1 MAARLAAAIAVALA
15 AGVIGA
21 CAKPEATKPVID
33 IPASWPNVSITER
46 SLAERPWGEIFRS
59 QEIDA
64 LIREALVNNS
74 DLRVAADRVELARA
88 QFGLTRSALYPFLD
102 ASAAYTR
109 QRQPGLD
116 PNDNVVL
123 ESASLVLAVP
133 TWEIDLWG
141 RVRSATEATRRDL
154 LASEEDRKGLY
165 TSIVAQVA
173 NGYVRLL
180 ELDAQ
185 LEIARET
192 GVTRRES
199 LRLIDARLRGGVAS
213 RLELNDQITLVAGA
227 DQTIAA
233 LERLRAQTEN
243 ALAILVGRNPG
254 PIARAQRLAEYP
266 LPPELPA
273 GLPSALLTR
282 RFDIRAAEESLR
294 ASDANVDAAR
304 LAFFP
309 AVSLTG
315 LVGLAS
321 PALRDLFDSGRY
333 AWSISPAI
341 TLPIFNAGR
350 LQSNVE
356 AAQAQQRIAVERYR
370 FAIRNAFGEVSDA
383 LVEYERR
390 GEERAALATSVGAN
404 RERLRLSELRY
415 RAGVAAY
422 FEVLDSS
429 RQLFDAEL
437 TLVNATVAQYRA
449 VIELYRAL
457 GGGYDPAV
465 DIPPPDFPAT
475 PFAPSGVRASGQ

>member
-1 MAARLAAAIAVALA
+1 MSM
-15 AGVIGA
+15 
-21 CAKPEATKPVID
+21 PH
-33 IPASWPNVSITER
+33 VSH
-46 SLAERPWGEIFRS
+46 S
-59 QEIDA
+59 
-64 LIREALVNNS
+64 
-74 DLRVAADRVELARA
+74 
-88 QFGLTRSALYPFLD
+88 
-102 ASAAYTR
+102 
-109 QRQPGLD
+109 
-116 PNDNVVL
+116 
-123 ESASLVLAVP
+123 
-133 TWEIDLWG
+133 
-141 RVRSATEATRRDL
+141 
-154 LASEEDRKGLY
+154 
-165 TSIVAQVA
+165 
-173 NGYVRLL
+173 
-180 ELDAQ
+180 
-185 LEIARET
+185 
-192 GVTRRES
+192 
-199 LRLIDARLRGGVAS
+199 
-213 RLELNDQITLVAGA
+213 
-227 DQTIAA
+227 
-233 LERLRAQTEN
+233 
-243 ALAILVGRNPG
+243 
-254 PIARAQRLAEYP
+254 
-266 LPPELPA
+266 
-273 GLPSALLTR
+273 
-282 RFDIRAAEESLR
+282 
-294 ASDANVDAAR
+294 
-304 LAFFP
+304 FP

-437 TLVNATVAQYRA
+437 ALVNATVAQYRA